1 LISILV
7 PLLINQKDT
16 GEALEVTAGADMEE
30 AGAVNILKI

>member
-16 GEALEVTAGADMEE
+16 EEEVLEVTAGADMEE
-30 AGAVNILKI
+30 EVIILKK